1 MEVKATTR
9 YARISPF
16 KLRLPIDEVKGKNAE
31 QALTILKFMPLKA
44 AGIIYKALQ
53 SAVANAEHNN
63 EVDVDKLIV
72 KNIIVDQG
80 PSMKR
85 FRPRARGRASR
96 ILKRTSHLTVIVEE
110 TDK

>member
-16 KLRLPIDEVKGKNAE
+16 KLRLPISEIKGKSAE
-31 QALTILKFMPLKA
+31 QALTLLKFMPLKA
-44 AGIIYKALQ
+44 AGIMHKTLQ
-53 SAVANAEHNN
+53 SAIANAEHNN
-63 EVDVDKLIV
+63 EVDVDKLVV
-72 KNIIVDQG
+72 KNVIVNHG

-96 ILKRTSHLTVIVEE
+96 ILKRTSHITVIVEE
-110 TDK
+110 TI

>member
-16 KLRLPIDEVKGKNAE
+16 KLRLPISEIKGKNAE
-31 QALTILKFMPLKA
+31 AALTLLKFMPLKA
-44 AGIIYKALQ
+44 AGIMHKTLQ
-53 SAVANAEHNN
+53 SAIANAEHNN
-63 EVDVDKLIV
+63 EMDVDKLVV
-72 KNIIVDQG
+72 KNVIVDHG

-96 ILKRTSHLTVIVEE
+96 ILKRTSHITVIVEE
-110 TDK
+110 TA

>member
-9 YARISPF
+9 YTRISPS
-16 KLRLPIDEVKGKNAE
+16 KLRLPISEVKGKNAE
-31 QALTILKFMPLKA
+31 QALALLKFMPLKA
-44 AGIIYKALQ
+44 AGIIHKALQ

-63 EVDVDKLIV
+63 ELDVDKLIV
-72 KNIIVDQG
+72 KNIFVDQG

-96 ILKRTSHLTVIVEE
+96 ILKRSSHLTVIVEQL
-110 TDK
+110 D

>member
-16 KLRLPIDEVKGKNAE
+16 KLRLPISEIKGKNAE
-31 QALTILKFMPLKA
+31 QALTLLKFMPLKA
-44 AGIIYKALQ
+44 AGIMHKTLQ
-53 SAVANAEHNN
+53 SAIANAEHNN
-63 EVDVDKLIV
+63 EMDVDKLVV
-72 KNIIVDQG
+72 KNVIVDHG

-96 ILKRTSHLTVIVEE
+96 ILKRTSHITVIVEE
-110 TDK
+110 TI